1 MRPTHPGAIWL
12 GLKVKT
18 AVYELTREEVEK
30 LIERQAIESDKAEGD
45 YFIKF
50 GIFPLGY
57 GKVIRGKLEM
67 NFPRQY

>member
-1 MRPTHPGAIWL
+1 MADQDLIAL
-12 GLKVKT
+12 EK
-18 AVYELTREEVEK
+18 K